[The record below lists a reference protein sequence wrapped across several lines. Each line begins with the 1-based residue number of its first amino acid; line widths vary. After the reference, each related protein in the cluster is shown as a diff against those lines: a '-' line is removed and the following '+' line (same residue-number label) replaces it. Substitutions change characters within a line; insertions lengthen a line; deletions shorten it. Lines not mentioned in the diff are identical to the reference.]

1 MMDTQLADQILDL
14 GSGPGSLSSAAKKR
28 WPNAKITSVD
38 IETKNHRTDLRQI
51 TANVFEHNLPE
62 IINLPE
68 GSIDVAVSNPPY
80 IKIKWQESLKSIIES
95 SGLPSS
101 TIPRKAYSA
110 ELIFI
115 AQILR
120 MLKPGGE
127 AAVIL
132 PDGILTAEKFS
143 EFRKALIENHSV
155 KRVIELPARSFKRTE
170 AKTHIVIFSKA
181 GHQNKSNYIELRTL
195 ESNEQISRP
204 IHINHA
210 HGSQRLDYSF
220 YKQKSDL
227 KAVKDSIT
235 LSSIATVMRGK
246 QSSSDIKRIELSTVH
261 TTDIFSPT
269 CKLKLKGNDH
279 LISLEKQGYLIA
291 RPGDI
296 LLARVGR
303 NLNQKIALVTSGYA
317 IVSDCL
323 FIIRSQVQKQQSI
336 FEYLAS
342 ESGQSSIERLTYGV
356 AARQISKKQLCN
368 LQLEI

>member
-38 IETKNHRTDLRQI
+38 IEAKSHSSDLRHI
-51 TANVFEHNLPE
+51 TADVVEHGLQE

-68 GSIDVAVSNPPY
+68 GSIDVAISNPPY
-80 IKIKWQESLKSIIES
+80 IKIKWRDNLKSIIES
-95 SGLPSS
+95 SGLPSNS
-101 TIPRKAYSA
+101 IPRKAYSA

-143 EFRKALIENHSV
+143 EFRKSLIENHSV

-170 AKTHIVIFSKA
+170 AKTHIVVFNKA
-181 GHQNKSNYIELRTL
+181 GYQSKSDYIELRTL
-195 ESNEQISRP
+195 ESNKHISRP
-204 IHINHA
+204 IHISHM
-210 HGSQRLDYSF
+210 HGAQRLDYSF
-220 YKQKSDL
+220 YKQKSDP
-227 KAVKDSIT
+227 KAVRESTT

-246 QSSSDIKRIELSTVH
+246 QSSSDIKRIVLSTVH
-261 TTDIFSPT
+261 TTDILSPT
-269 CKLKLKGNDH
+269 CELKLKGSDR
-279 LISLEKQGYLIA
+279 LIALEKQGHLIA

-303 NLNQKIALVTSGYA
+303 NLNQKIALIISGYA

-323 FIIRSQVQKQQSI
+323 FIIRSQAQQSI
-336 FEYLAS
+336 FEYLVS
-342 ESGQSSIERLTYGV
+342 EQGQSSIESLTYGV

>member
-1 MMDTQLADQILDL
+1 MMDTQLADKILDL

-38 IETKNHRTDLRQI
+38 IETKNHISDLRHI
-51 TANVFEHNLPE
+51 TADVFEHSLPE
-62 IINLPE
+62 TINLPE
-68 GSIDVAVSNPPY
+68 GSIDVAISNPPY
-80 IKIKWQESLKSIIES
+80 IKIKWQDNLKLIIES
-95 SGLPSS
+95 SGLPSNS
-101 TIPRKAYSA
+101 IPRKAYSA

-143 EFRKALIENHSV
+143 EFRESLIRNHSV

-170 AKTHIVIFSKA
+170 AKTHIVVFSKA
-181 GHQNKSNYIELRTL
+181 GGPSKSDYIELRTL
-195 ESNEQISRP
+195 ESDMHISRP
-204 IHINHA
+204 IHISHV
-210 HGSQRLDYSF
+210 HGAQRLDYSF
-220 YKQKSDL
+220 YKQRSDP
-227 KAVKDSIT
+227 KEVRESVT

-246 QSSSDIKRIELSTVH
+246 QSSSDIRLIELPTVH
-261 TTDIFSPT
+261 TTDITSPT
-269 CKLKLKGNDH
+269 CKLTLEGSDH
-279 LISLEKQGYLIA
+279 LISLEKLGYLIA

-303 NLNQKIALVTSGYA
+303 NLSQKIALINSGYA

-323 FIIRSQVQKQQSI
+323 FIIRSQTQEQQSI
-336 FEYLAS
+336 FDYLVS
-342 ESGQSSIERLTYGV
+342 EQGQTTIESLTYGV